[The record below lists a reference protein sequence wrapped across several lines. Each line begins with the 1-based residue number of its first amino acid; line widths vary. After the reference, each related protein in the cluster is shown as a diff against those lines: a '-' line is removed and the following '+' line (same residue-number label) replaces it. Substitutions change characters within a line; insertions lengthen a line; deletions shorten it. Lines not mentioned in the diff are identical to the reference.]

1 MDAEVPQKLMIQVAS
16 DDVSGVVQ
24 MLKKHEDELMLNM
37 GEGTLIK
44 NGLAEGLI
52 KKRPADTQGT
62 ISFAQKRA
70 EVEVTT
76 LKPTM
81 VEPEPPDN
89 SGDEEQHSLL
99 PEVPMSFREVAD
111 MIV

>member
-1 MDAEVPQKLMIQVAS
+1 MIQVAS
-16 DDVSGVVQ
+16 DVSGVAQ
-24 MLKKHEDELMLNM
+24 NIMLKKHRDELILNM

-44 NGLAEGLI
+44 KRLAEGSI
-52 KKRPADTQGT
+52 KKRAADT
-62 ISFAQKRA
+62 RA

-81 VEPEPPDN
+81 VEPEPSDN
-89 SGDEEQHSLL
+89 SGDEEQHSP
-99 PEVPMSFREVAD
+99 PEVPMSFSEVADMEVAD